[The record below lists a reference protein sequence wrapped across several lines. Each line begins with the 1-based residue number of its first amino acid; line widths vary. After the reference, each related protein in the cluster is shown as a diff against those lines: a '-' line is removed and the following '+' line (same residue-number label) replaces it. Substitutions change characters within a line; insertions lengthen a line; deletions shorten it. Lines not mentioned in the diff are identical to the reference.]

1 MNGWMDGWV
10 YWVIDSS
17 LMDWQLFL
25 ANGRPTVDEGMW
37 GGRDN
42 GRPSSY
48 AGHIGW
54 KLLFGKKK
62 VKRTINLGP
71 FCNFSFPVFHYPF
84 ALLGVL
90 PANIEAKVGKE
101 KKLS

>member
-1 MNGWMDGWV
+1 MGG
-10 YWVIDSS
+10 
-17 LMDWQLFL
+17 
-25 ANGRPTVDEGMW
+25 EGEL
-37 GGRDN
+37 DN

-54 KLLFGKKK
+54 KLLSKKK

-90 PANIEAKVGKE
+90 LPANIEAKVGKE